1 MRCSYQHASS
11 GDRCVF
17 TSIMLLGALFALA
30 APVARVPLVVSLVLF
45 GVPLMTFAVA
55 APSRLGLFKEVRLA
69 FRGLEATVLQSVL
82 LFAGR
87 RQLAFKVRDNFR
99 HRVETTYASSS
110 PRLAE
115 AVMEDPLRLHHAR
128 RLASFGTL
136 LAMLAGLGLPFIFP
150 NTYTFGDGIE
160 APAVFA
166 FDLLTFGIVG
176 RVVTERTMIRL
187 FEVTH
192 ALRDGADFLPR
203 LRATP
208 LTMLLGA
215 ALGAVGAL
223 VVVSAGAMACALETA
238 LIDAG
243 NLQIAALWFIRET
256 APHGLPLGIMIGVVL
271 GTGMG
276 LAQSRMLP
284 KQPSLSEDD

>member
-45 GVPLMTFAVA
+45 GIPLMTFAVA
-55 APSRLGLFKEVRLA
+55 APSRLGLFGEVRLA
-69 FRGLEATVLQSVL
+69 ARGLESIFLQTL
-82 LFAGR
+82 LRFAGR
-87 RQLAFKVRDNFR
+87 RQLAMQVRDRFR
-99 HRVETTYASSS
+99 QRVEHTYAATS

-136 LAMLAGLGLPFIFP
+136 LTVLAGLGLPFLFP
-150 NTYTFGDGIE
+150 NTYTFGDGLE

-166 FDLLTFGIVG
+166 FDLLTFAIVG
-176 RVVTERTMIRL
+176 RVVTERTMVRL

-203 LRATP
+203 MRATP

-238 LIDAG
+238 MMDAG

-256 APHGLPLGIMIGVVL
+256 APHGLPLGIMIGVIL

-276 LAQSRMLP
+276 LAQSKMLP
-284 KQPSLSEDD
+284 ASARD